1 MHVEQGLTRLLHALG
16 SMLLTG
22 SHVEIEG
29 RAVKHCYIL
38 RMLVSIRLE
47 FLHVDAAL
55 GSKSYGV
62 EHWRCVYPF
71 DRGIPRWNSIRKSMT
86 RGTIGTYEW
95 ICSIIG
101 NVQVMIFLMYTNL
114 QQALLLPSLRSACM
128 EATTWQLSASCH
140 IATSPSRSTRVS
152 L

>member
-22 SHVEIEG
+22 SHVKER

-38 RMLVSIRLE
+38 RMLVSMRLE

-62 EHWRCVYPF
+62 
-71 DRGIPRWNSIRKSMT
+71 G
-86 RGTIGTYEW
+86 
-95 ICSIIG
+95 
-101 NVQVMIFLMYTNL
+101 L
-114 QQALLLPSLRSACM
+114 
-128 EATTWQLSASCH
+128 
-140 IATSPSRSTRVS
+140 
-152 L
+152 